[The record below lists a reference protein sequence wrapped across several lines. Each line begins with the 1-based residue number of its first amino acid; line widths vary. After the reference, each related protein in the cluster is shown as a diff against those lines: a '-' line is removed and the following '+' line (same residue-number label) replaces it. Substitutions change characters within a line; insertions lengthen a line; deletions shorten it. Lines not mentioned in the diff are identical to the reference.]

1 MCSLHKNLKIWLT
14 LNVKQLKIIFF
25 KNNNLKG
32 KNSHNVEYE
41 KKERRLASTQTC
53 EMPFLGQSYT

>member
-14 LNVKQLKIIFF
+14 LNVKQLKIIFL

-41 KKERRLASTQTC
+41 KKERRLAST
-53 EMPFLGQSYT
+53 